1 MTLNAEPPL
10 KSRNTNCSRSGGLRT
25 AMARHQLCNSTDLPE
40 PVVPATK
47 ACGPW
52 RGRSIVNGRC
62 PDPMP
67 TVTHSDGEASHVL
80 AMMRHGSG
88 SA

>member
-1 MTLNAEPPL
+1 MQPVGRIAHRHGQAPALQQHGFAGARGAGDQGVRPL
-10 KSRNTNCSRSGGLRT
+10 
-25 AMARHQLCNSTDLPE
+25 A
-40 PVVPATK
+40 
-47 ACGPW
+47 
-52 RGRSIVNGRC
+52 GRSIVNGRR